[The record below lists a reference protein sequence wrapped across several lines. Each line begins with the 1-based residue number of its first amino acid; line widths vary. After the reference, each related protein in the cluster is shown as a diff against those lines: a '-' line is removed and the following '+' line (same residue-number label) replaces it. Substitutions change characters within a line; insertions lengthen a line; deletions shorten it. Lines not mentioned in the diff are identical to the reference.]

1 MPAVSNSSPLIY
13 LSALQDLD
21 LLHDLLGAI
30 AIPSAVYREVVVDG
44 KGHPGASE
52 VEQAVGDWITIVE
65 VEDRAQVTRL
75 LSVLSLHAGECEAII
90 LAGQLHLGIVV
101 MDDRQGVREAD
112 ARGLSAVRTP
122 ALYLA
127 AKRAG
132 IIQQVKP
139 KLDALKASGFRLRDE
154 PYRVIL
160 QRAGE
165 L

>member
-1 MPAVSNSSPLIY
+1 
-13 LSALQDLD
+13 
-21 LLHDLLGAI
+21 
-30 AIPSAVYREVVVDG
+30 
-44 KGHPGASE
+44 
-52 VEQAVGDWITIVE
+52 
-65 VEDRAQVTRL
+65 VTRL